1 MHEGQTPPM
10 PKSARARSA
19 RPRRPKLGPPGNPPG
34 AETHVYSQADL
45 TRLFRLPAALI
56 RSLAAE
62 GFITTTA
69 RAGKT
74 RYTFQ
79 DLLLLRM
86 AGALKAAKIPAAKI
100 IAAFATIRTQLPPG
114 AALSSLALAAA
125 GKNVAVRQGARTWEP
140 TSGQYALPLLNE
152 GRAATTAP
160 RNIAAQPGRTAEAD
174 VHYAR
179 GHALE
184 ATDVGAAR
192 AAYLQALSISGEHLE
207 ARINLGRL
215 LHLDGELQE
224 AERVYRKAKS
234 ASALLSFNLGIL
246 LEDLAKED
254 EAVAAYREALALDP
268 MMHDAHFNLARLH
281 EKANRPKDA
290 LRHLLAYRRHVA
302 QYGD

>member
-1 MHEGQTPPM
+1 
-10 PKSARARSA
+10 
-19 RPRRPKLGPPGNPPG
+19 
-34 AETHVYSQADL
+34 VYTQADL

-56 RSLAAE
+56 RSLAGA

-69 RAGKT
+69 RTGKT

-79 DLLLLRM
+79 DLLVLRM
-86 AGALKAAKIPAAKI
+86 AGALKAAKIPAPKI
-100 IAAFATIRTQLPPG
+100 IAAFASIRTQLPPG
-114 AALSSLALAAA
+114 AALSSLAMAAT
-125 GKNVAVRQGARTWEP
+125 GKKVAVRQGARIWEP
-140 TSGQYALPLLNE
+140 ASGQYALPLLNE
-152 GRAATTAP
+152 GKAPTSAP
-160 RNIAAQPGRTAEAD
+160 RLIAAPPSLTADAD
-174 VHYAR
+174 IHYAR

-215 LHLDGELQE
+215 LHLDGELKE
-224 AERVYRKAKS
+224 AERVYRKAKG

-246 LEDLAKED
+246 LEDLARED

-268 MMHDAHFNLARLH
+268 TMHDAHFNLARLH

-302 QYGD
+302 QFGD

>member
-1 MHEGQTPPM
+1 
-10 PKSARARSA
+10 
-19 RPRRPKLGPPGNPPG
+19 
-34 AETHVYSQADL
+34 VYSQADL
-45 TRLFRLPAALI
+45 TRLFRLPPALV
-56 RSLAAE
+56 RSLSAA

-69 RAGKT
+69 RTGKT

-79 DLLLLRM
+79 DLLVLRM
-86 AGALKAAKIPAAKI
+86 AGALKATKIPAAKI

-114 AALSSLALAAA
+114 TALSSLALAAT
-125 GKNVAVRQGARTWEP
+125 GKNVAVRQGARIWEP
-140 TSGQYALPLLNE
+140 TSGQYALPLQNE
-152 GRAATTAP
+152 GRGSTAP
-160 RNIAAQPGRTAEAD
+160 RNIAAQPGRTAQAD
-174 VHYAR
+174 IHYAR

-215 LHLDGELQE
+215 LHLDGELKE
-224 AERVYRKAKS
+224 AERVYRKAKN

-246 LEDLAKED
+246 LEDLARED
-254 EAVAAYREALALDP
+254 EAIAAYREALALDP